1 MCPTLSDNELRY
13 ILWRSYKNLAESGN
27 GVFSQAEDIAKQNEL
42 KVGEFSSEDNAEA
55 EGDLFRMGDDAITAY
70 HEQVNQG
77 LFRKTKT
84 SDFFDGN
91 IGTFDAKHP
100 YFLSKKSDVLQLPD
114 HRLSPPTKK
123 VFFKILH
130 FLHPPVK
137 PLVFTGHFG

>member
-1 MCPTLSDNELRY
+1 M
-13 ILWRSYKNLAESGN
+13 
-27 GVFSQAEDIAKQNEL
+27 

-114 HRLSPPTKK
+114 HRLSPPYKNSFFLKK
-123 VFFKILH
+123 TYISYTLR
-130 FLHPPVK
+130 
-137 PLVFTGHFG
+137 

>member
-1 MCPTLSDNELRY
+1 MSNAQRQRAEVQ
-13 ILWRSYKNLAESGN
+13 RSYKNLAESGN

-77 LFRKTKT
+77 LFRKIKT

-91 IGTFDAKHP
+91 IGTFDVKHP

-114 HRLSPPTKK
+114 RTLSPPTKK
-123 VFFKILH
+123 FF
-130 FLHPPVK
+130 
-137 PLVFTGHFG
+137 

>member
-1 MCPTLSDNELRY
+1 M
-13 ILWRSYKNLAESGN
+13 
-27 GVFSQAEDIAKQNEL
+27 V
-42 KVGEFSSEDNAEA
+42 A
-55 EGDLFRMGDDAITAY
+55 EGEGPVCRYAAEHGLERNYVFAMWNA
-70 HEQVNQG
+70 

-123 VFFKILH
+123 VF
-130 FLHPPVK
+130 
-137 PLVFTGHFG
+137 